1 MARRGRARGGKGP
14 TLLELETYRFAGHSR
29 SDPGHY
35 RPASEVEAWKKRDPL
50 NRLENAALATGLLT
64 AEQVAETKSATE
76 RMLDEAVRFAEE
88 SPSPLPE
95 DCLTD
100 VFA

>member
-1 MARRGRARGGKGP
+1 MG
-14 TLLELETYRFAGHSR
+14 S
-29 SDPGHY
+29 
-35 RPASEVEAWKKRDPL
+35 L

-64 AEQVAETKSATE
+64 AEQVAETNRATE